1 MIAVGHGSE
10 IVNTHFNLG
19 YNCRI
24 MDWVI
29 LSAIL
34 MITTML
40 QGFLGFQIIDK
51 FKWELKQQQV
61 QQDSKKK

>member
-1 MIAVGHGSE
+1 
-10 IVNTHFNLG
+10 
-19 YNCRI
+19 

-40 QGFLGFQIIDK
+40 QGFIGFQIIDK
-51 FKWELKQQQV
+51 FKWELKQQQI
-61 QQDSKKK
+61 QNDPKKK